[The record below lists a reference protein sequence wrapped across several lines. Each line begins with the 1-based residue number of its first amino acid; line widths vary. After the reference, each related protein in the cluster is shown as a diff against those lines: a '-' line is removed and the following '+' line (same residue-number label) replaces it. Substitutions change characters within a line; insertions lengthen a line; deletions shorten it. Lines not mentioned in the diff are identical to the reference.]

1 MVIRKATEAD
11 IEAVAMLYEEIHT
24 AEETGKQTIGW
35 VRGVYP
41 VRATAEMAYRRNDL
55 FVMEDAGIICGSG
68 IINQTQDDSYR
79 QAQWKFAAADDQVC
93 VLHTLVI
100 SPRHS
105 GIGYG
110 RAFLA
115 FYERYARGIG
125 CMELRLD
132 TNVKNTAARSMYG
145 NHGYREIGVVPTTFN
160 GIPDVK
166 LVLFEKNLND

>member
-1 MVIRKATEAD
+1 MVIRKAAGDD
-11 IEAVAMLYEEIHT
+11 INAVEKLYNDIHN
-24 AEETGKQTIGW
+24 AEEMGKQTTGW
-35 VRGVYP
+35 LRGVYP
-41 VRATAEMAYRRNDL
+41 VRATAEMAVKRNDL
-55 FVMEDAGIICGSG
+55 FVLEDSGVICGAG
-68 IINQTQDDSYR
+68 IINQIQDESYR
-79 QAQWKFAAADDQVC
+79 QAQWQYGAADEQVC

-105 GIGYG
+105 GMGYG

-115 FYERYARGIG
+115 FYERYAREIG

-166 LVLFEKNLND
+166 LVLFEKHLND